1 MSYLKQEVLVRNEE
15 LTSYH
20 QPEEFRKD
28 QKERGA
34 SNPCV
39 PPTSQNPSGW
49 NSSWLSDASTTRK
62 DRGSEWLARDNSE
75 TNLITI
81 KFETV
86 SHVAEKCSW
95 VPLPRCSMSRHPF
108 PVKSLALSTCVSP
121 PTIHFWMLDKS
132 LLSDPGRDPLSCNS
146 YMAKEGILQHNQDS

>member
-28 QKERGA
+28 QKARGA
-34 SNPCV
+34 SSPCV
-39 PPTSQNPSGW
+39 LPTSQNPSGW
-49 NSSWLSDASTTRK
+49 NPSWLSDASTTRK
-62 DRGSEWLARDNSE
+62 DPDSEWLARDNSE

-86 SHVAEKCSW
+86 SHVAEKFSW
-95 VPLPRCSMSRHPF
+95 VPFPHCSMSGHPF
-108 PVKSLALSTCVSP
+108 PIKSLALSTCVSP

-132 LLSDPGRDPLSCNS
+132 LLSGPGRDPLSCNS